1 MVVTDDFVFIH
12 TFRMGGT
19 SCINELDGKMIG
31 YHRPHSL
38 LPSEYSHLPVIGTV
52 RNPLDWY
59 ISVYTHC
66 LNIVYPMR
74 TSTFL
79 NFLLDFKQYDF
90 KETIK
95 RLIDTSWMT
104 STDKEKALKH
114 FPQSYN
120 WDAVRLDNLRKDE
133 FQSYLDGDVGFLSWI
148 FNYMYSKDGST
159 DKVKLCK
166 LESLGKDWKKI
177 TGKEVS
183 FKWLNSYTDSVDYIS
198 QYDDEVIN
206 LIKEKDKDYIARFYS
221 QGIIIG
227 EPV

>member
-1 MVVTDDFVFIH
+1 MIITDEFVFIH

-19 SCINELDGKMIG
+19 SCISEMDGKMLG
-31 YHRPHSL
+31 YHRPYNL
-38 LPSEYSHLPVIGTV
+38 MPSEYSHLPVIGTI

-95 RLIDTSWMT
+95 RLIDPSWIT
-104 STDKEKALKH
+104 STDKEKALRN

-120 WDAVRLDNLRKDE
+120 WDSERLDNLRKDE
-133 FQSYLDGDVGFLSWI
+133 FQSYLNSDVGFLSWI
-148 FNYMYSKDGST
+148 FDYMYSKDGST
-159 DKVKLCK
+159 NNVKLCK
-166 LESLGKDWKKI
+166 LESIDKDWEKV
-177 TGKEVS
+177 TGKKVS
-183 FKWLNSYTDSVDYIS
+183 FKKSNSYTNGVDYIR
-198 QYDDEVIN
+198 QYDDELIN
-206 LIKEKDKDYIARFYS
+206 LIKEKDKNYISRFYPKLL
-221 QGIIIG
+221 IR
-227 EPV
+227 

>member
-12 TFRMGGT
+12 TFRMAGSSIGNY
-19 SCINELDGKMIG
+19 CMKELDGKMIG
-31 YHRPHSL
+31 YHKPHSL

-66 LNIVYPMR
+66 LQIF
-74 TSTFL
+74 SGTFL

-104 STDKEKALKH
+104 STDKEKSLRH

-177 TGKEVS
+177 TGNEVS
-183 FKWLNSYTDSVDYIS
+183 FKWLNSCTNGVDYIS
-198 QYDDEVIN
+198 QYDNELIN
-206 LIKEKDKDYIARFYS
+206 LVEEKDKDYIARFYS
-221 QGIIIG
+221 QGI
-227 EPV
+227 VK